1 MALKYLLDTNICI
14 YIINN
19 NPESVRKRFALCRT
33 GEIGISAITY
43 AELLQG
49 SHKDSVGA
57 LDKFVKYVPVISFGA
72 GAAKHYSDFA
82 RQSTRQR
89 NVMDRLIAAHAKE
102 LNIILVTN
110 NEADFSEY
118 PVIVEN
124 WTSEKTA

>member
-1 MALKYLLDTNICI
+1 MALKYLLDTNICV

-19 NPESVRKRFALCRT
+19 NPEAVRKKFALCRT

-57 LDKFVKYVPVISFGA
+57 LDKFVAYAPVIPFGA
-72 GAAKHYSDFA
+72 EASKHYAELA
-82 RQSTRQR
+82 RNSTRQR

-102 LNIILVTN
+102 QGVVLVTN
-110 NEADFSEY
+110 NEADFAEY
-118 PVIVEN
+118 SVQVEN
-124 WTSEKTA
+124 WTIAH